1 MKKIRRAMF
10 KAECKARGVKPK
22 RMKYYR
28 VECASIRKKIWE
40 MTKRSSAILQ
50 TDTADLKTIC
60 KIMQRA
66 EAIVKKQ
73 SIKKEKGNE
82 NK

>member
-22 RMKYYR
+22 RMKYYW

-40 MTKRSSAILQ
+40 MTKN
-50 TDTADLKTIC
+50 
-60 KIMQRA
+60 
-66 EAIVKKQ
+66 V
-73 SIKKEKGNE
+73 
-82 NK
+82 